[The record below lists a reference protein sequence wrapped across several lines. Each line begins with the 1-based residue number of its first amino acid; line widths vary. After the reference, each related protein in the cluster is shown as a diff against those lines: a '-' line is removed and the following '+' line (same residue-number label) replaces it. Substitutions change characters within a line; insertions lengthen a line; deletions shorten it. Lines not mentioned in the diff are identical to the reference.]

1 MDFTLTDDQLDL
13 KARAG
18 ALARTIAVHE
28 LDCEEHNGLADDVL
42 AELAD
47 AVRASGLE
55 MAAHVVRGD
64 FGFDGSL
71 TLTDAEVRGTGA
83 ALSLDGNRP
92 SQVPEFAASATVSWF
107 TAALAAMYAG

>member
-47 AVRASGLE
+47 AVRASGL
-55 MAAHVVRGD
+55 AAINMP
-64 FGFDGSL
+64 
-71 TLTDAEVRGTGA
+71 AEWGGAGLSILDQVLVQEELGGLTGA
-83 ALSLDGNRP
+83 LWDVVWRPANALRACD
-92 SQVPEFAASATVSWF
+92 
-107 TAALAAMYAG
+107 AGQR